1 MWIIYIYYF
10 RVKYEIF
17 VDFIYL
23 EKKLIMKMLYVIRKS
38 IRNVYVCY
46 IFYKDK
52 YIVNY
57 DLNEYKFN
65 SMVVV
70 VLVLVIVCN
79 IGYLIV
85 YDL

>member
-57 DLNEYKFN
+57 DLKEYKFN

>member
-38 IRNVYVCY
+38 RRNVYVCY

-52 YIVNY
+52 YSVNY